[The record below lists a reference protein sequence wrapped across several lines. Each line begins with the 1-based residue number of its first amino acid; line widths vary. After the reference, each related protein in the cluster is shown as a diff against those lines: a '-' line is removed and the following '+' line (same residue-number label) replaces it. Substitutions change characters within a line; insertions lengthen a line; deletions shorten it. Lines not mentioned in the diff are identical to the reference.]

1 MIKGLNQGGRYII
14 VSGGQPG
21 SNYINNFSGAQ
32 GVGNMRFNTANQN
45 IEIWDGNGW
54 IMMQTGYASVQLNS
68 EAEELLDW
76 AKEKRRQEIEIE
88 RLAHNNRAVKI
99 AYNAVKKAEEQLK
112 ITTILAKDEEQTTS

>member
-1 MIKGLNQGGRYII
+1 MT
-14 VSGGQPG
+14 VSGGSPPSTYYQNGAPMAG
-21 SNYINNFSGAQ
+21 MTRYYNNNLE
-32 GVGNMRFNTANQN
+32 VYDGNMWQQ
-45 IEIWDGNGW
+45 IGNS
-54 IMMQTGYASVQLNS
+54 YATVGLTP